1 MLVVQIRNDED
12 RPYLAEQIIQFS
24 LALTNVTLQNITVN
38 GKIVPVFR
46 LLDTINITILPYV
59 NDAFY
64 RVLINSSTLY
74 QDEAPL
80 NVRATVK
87 TLFKYNINP

>member
-1 MLVVQIRNDED
+1 M
-12 RPYLAEQIIQFS
+12 
-24 LALTNVTLQNITVN
+24 TNVTLQNTTVN
-38 GKIVPVFR
+38 GKIVPVYR
-46 LLDTINITILPYV
+46 LVDTLNITILPYV

-64 RVLINSSTLY
+64 RVLFNSSTLY

-80 NVRATVK
+80 SVRATVK

>member
-1 MLVVQIRNDED
+1 V
-12 RPYLAEQIIQFS
+12 
-24 LALTNVTLQNITVN
+24 TNVTLQNTTVN
-38 GKIVPVFR
+38 GRIVPVFR
-46 LLDTINITILPYV
+46 LLETVNITILPYV

-74 QDEAPL
+74 QDDAPL
-80 NVRATVK
+80 NFRATVK

>member
-1 MLVVQIRNDED
+1 M
-12 RPYLAEQIIQFS
+12 
-24 LALTNVTLQNITVN
+24 TNVTLQNTTVN
-38 GKIVPVFR
+38 GRIVPVFR
-46 LLDTINITILPYV
+46 LLDTVNITILPYV